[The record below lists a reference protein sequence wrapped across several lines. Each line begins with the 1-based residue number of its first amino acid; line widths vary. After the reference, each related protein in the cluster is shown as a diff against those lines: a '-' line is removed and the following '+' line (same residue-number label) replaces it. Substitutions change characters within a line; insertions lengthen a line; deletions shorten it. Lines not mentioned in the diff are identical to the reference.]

1 MGVGRG
7 VVVAPLR
14 AALGECPAAVRVDGD
29 VFHGRK
35 IDHDAVVARRVPRDV
50 VAPAADGDGEPV
62 LSGEVDRRHD
72 VGGAG
77 NGAMIDLGDDGPT
90 PNDVTDDDV
99 GANYLQNFPVI
110 NSLKYP
116 NAYPAPNAQNV
127 QAYFFGELDGDTPG
141 GYRMDAYFYNGGCLP
156 GLRGEAAV
164 YLGSFPALIG
174 VGGTKSVFNYVLEL
188 PNVAPDAAIAFTATD
203 SNGNT
208 SEMGECFPVS
218 QATLLNSDEIF
229 KDGYEP

>member
-1 MGVGRG
+1 VVGSAYLASALNGTVNANRIAYMLKGGILVKGDDSHGNSLRG
-7 VVVAPLR
+7 NL
-14 AALGECPAAVRVDGD
+14 
-29 VFHGRK
+29 
-35 IDHDAVVARRVPRDV
+35 I
-50 VAPAADGDGEPV
+50 
-62 LSGEVDRRHD
+62 HD